1 MKKKTITF
9 VVGLLMFVSLISVG
23 FASWII
29 STSTEKEAEGSFT
42 VEEVVDARLGIEYKW
57 VTPVYGDTSDP
68 SNITGYTED
77 ADANNIHFGSP
88 KNMNT
93 SGAWLTNTDEKE
105 EILDVYLQIT
115 FTNLRGSGYKLDGAI
130 TLDYKAKNTVEDNEE
145 TDEDET
151 ENPFNELGSEYV
163 KFAETNLDTK
173 TNLVKI
179 YLVSNTV
186 IPEGQTESVTTYY
199 LSSTEDYAENKV
211 LATVDENNSATV
223 VVKVSFEW
231 GSKFENKNP
240 YDFYNT
246 NLDPSEATITEA
258 INALK
263 EIKKLAGQKFIV
275 TITGKTN
282 AA

>member
-57 VTPVYGDTSDP
+57 VTPVYGDTDNP
-68 SNITGYTED
+68 TKITGYTED

-115 FTNLRGSGYKLDGAI
+115 FTNLKGSGYTLDGAI

-145 TDEDET
+145 TTDKDET
-151 ENPFNELGSEYV
+151 ENPFNTLGSEYV
-163 KFAETNLDTK
+163 KFADTN
-173 TNLVKI
+173 VEAI

-186 IPEGQTESVTTYY
+186 TPDGGGEPVTTYY
-199 LSSTEDYAENKV
+199 LSSASSYAADKV
-211 LATVDENNSATV
+211 LATVDEHNSATV

-231 GSKFENKNP
+231 GNKFDNKNP

-246 NLDPSEATITEA
+246 NLNPSEATITEA
-258 INALK
+258 LNALK
-263 EIKKLAGQKFIV
+263 EIKKLDDQSFIV

>member
-57 VTPVYGDTSDP
+57 VTPVYGDPSDTTK
-68 SNITGYTED
+68 ITGYTED
-77 ADANNIHFGSP
+77 NDANNIHFGSP

-115 FTNLRGSGYKLDGAI
+115 FTKLRGSGYTLDGAI
-130 TLDYKAKNTVEDNEE
+130 TLDYKAKNKVEDNEE

-151 ENPFNELGSEYV
+151 ENPFNTLGSEYV
-163 KFAETNLDTK
+163 KFAETNLD
-173 TNLVKI
+173 KI

-186 IPEGQTESVTTYY
+186 ESVTTYY

-231 GSKFENKNP
+231 GNKFDNKNP

-246 NLDPSEATITEA
+246 NLNPSEDTITEA
-258 INALK
+258 LNALK

>member
-29 STSTEKEAEGSFT
+29 STSTKQEAEGSFT

-68 SNITGYTED
+68 TKITGYTED
-77 ADANNIHFGSP
+77 VDANNIHFGSP

-115 FTNLRGSGYKLDGAI
+115 FTNLKGTGYILDGAI

-145 TDEDET
+145 TTDKDET
-151 ENPFNELGSEYV
+151 ENPFNTLGSEYV
-163 KFAETNLDTK
+163 KFAETNLD
-173 TNLVKI
+173 KI

-186 IPEGQTESVTTYY
+186 TPEGQTESVTTFY
-199 LSSTEDYAENKV
+199 LSSTENYAEDKV
-211 LATVDENNSATV
+211 LATLEGNSATV

-231 GSKFENKNP
+231 GDKFDNENP

-246 NLDPSEATITEA
+246 NLNPSEATITEA
-258 INALK
+258 INALQ

>member
-42 VEEVVDARLGIEYKW
+42 VEEVVDARLGIEYNW
-57 VTPVYGDTSDP
+57 VTPVYGDISDP
-68 SNITGYTED
+68 TKITDYTVNNS
-77 ADANNIHFGSP
+77 ANNIHFGSP

-115 FTNLRGSGYKLDGAI
+115 FTNLKGSGYLLDGAI
-130 TLDYKAKNTVEDNEE
+130 TLDYKAKNNVEDNEE
-145 TDEDET
+145 TEEDET
-151 ENPFNELGSEYV
+151 ENPFNTLGSQYV
-163 KFAETNLDTK
+163 KFAETNLD
-173 TNLVKI
+173 KI

-186 IPEGQTESVTTYY
+186 ESVTTYY
-199 LSSTEDYAENKV
+199 LSSTADYAEDKV
-211 LATVDENNSATV
+211 LATLEGNSATV

-231 GSKFENKNP
+231 GSKFDNKNP

-246 NLDPSEATITEA
+246 NLNPSEATITEA

-263 EIKKLAGQKFIV
+263 EIKKLAGQSFIV
-275 TITGKTN
+275 TITGKTK